1 MTEGELT
8 DLLACSPVIAAVHD
22 GNWAAALAS
31 PCELLFH
38 LKANVLTVAEQ
49 VAQAHA
55 AGKRLLI
62 HLDLAAGIGRDK
74 AGMEF
79 LARCGAD
86 GIISTRAQLIR
97 FGKEC
102 GLMTVQRFF
111 ALDSQGVDSIGEV
124 LASSAPDLMELM
136 PGVVGKL
143 IRRFSGCG
151 IPLIAGCLVETKAE
165 VTEALRCGAAA
176 VSTSAQTLWYS

>member
-1 MTEGELT
+1 
-8 DLLACSPVIAAVHD
+8 
-22 GNWAAALAS
+22 
-31 PCELLFH
+31 
-38 LKANVLTVAEQ
+38 
-49 VAQAHA
+49 
-55 AGKRLLI
+55 
-62 HLDLAAGIGRDK
+62 
-74 AGMEF
+74 MEF

-143 IRRFSGCG
+143 IRLRYSADCRRSGG
-151 IPLIAGCLVETKAE
+151 DQGRGHGGP
-165 VTEALRCGAAA
+165 ALRRGGGFHQRSDAVVQLNSIKLRAFLWRVGETEGAAGSGGGDPSGVPCVF
-176 VSTSAQTLWYS
+176 VSLF